1 MKSEALLRCHGVV
14 AGYEHPVV
22 GPVTFELFR
31 GEVLGLL
38 GSNGAGKSTL
48 IKAITGHARIFR
60 GRLETA
66 PGIELAHH
74 RQQPVRPAECPLSGH
89 DLVTLTGASRQ
100 TPPPQIAR
108 LLDGRVDQL
117 SGGQFQIL
125 QIWACLGSGAEVVL
139 LDEPTNNLDPATV
152 EALVNL
158 IRKDQAGR
166 TILVVSHEA
175 SFIDAICSRVVSVS
189 A

>member
-1 MKSEALLRCHGVV
+1 MSAEPLLRCQGVV

-22 GPVTFELFR
+22 GPATFELFR

-48 IKAITGHARIFR
+48 IKAITGHARIFQ
-60 GRLETA
+60 GRLDIA

-74 RQQPVRPAECPLSGH
+74 RQQPVRPAECPLSGY
-89 DLVTLTGASRQ
+89 DLVTLTGASRRA
-100 TPPPQIAR
+100 PPAEISR
-108 LLDGRVDQL
+108 LLEGRVDQL

-125 QIWACLGSGAEVVL
+125 QIWACLGSAAEVVL

-152 EALVNL
+152 EALVKL
-158 IRKDQAGR
+158 IRQDQAGR
-166 TILVVSHEA
+166 TLLVVSHEA
-175 SFIDAICSRVVSVS
+175 SFIDAVCSRVVSVS